1 VKELKAYVHR
11 DRVADVV
18 AALKESTAWG
28 GQGGDASHNL
38 AAYIVRSVVS
48 APDGQDR
55 HYSTDLG
62 DEIVNEYK
70 LELICPDE
78 EVDELVRVISAAAL
92 TGRSMGGW
100 ITVGSLDH
108 AQRIN

>member
-1 VKELKAYVHR
+1 MKELKAYVHR

-18 AALKESTAWG
+18 AALKDSAAWG
-28 GQGGDASHNL
+28 GQSGDSHNL

-48 APDGQDR
+48 PPDGADR

-78 EVDELVRVISAAAL
+78 EVDELLRVISAAAL
-92 TGRSMGGW
+92 TGGPMGGW
-100 ITVGSLDH
+100 ITVGNLDH
-108 AQRIN
+108 AQRIG

>member
-1 VKELKAYVHR
+1 MKEVKAYVHR
-11 DRVADVV
+11 DRVADVI
-18 AALKESTAWG
+18 AALKASGSWG
-28 GQGGDASHNL
+28 SEGGDSHNL

-48 APDGQDR
+48 PPHGTDR

-78 EVDELVRVISAAAL
+78 EVEELLRIISAAAL
-92 TGRSMGGW
+92 TGGPMGGW
-100 ITVGSLDH
+100 ITVAPLDV
-108 AQRIN
+108 AQQIG